1 MREKNIKLNGTKLDP
16 MRKERYREKIE
27 YILEALD
34 EIPEEP
40 KRPIE
45 VSGTF
50 YNLLTSIESA
60 MDVCAMLVKDL
71 GKRVED
77 DYSNIEILHELGILD
92 KELAEKLKTCNGL
105 RNWLVHRYNK
115 LDKKIVLESVD
126 KVRETLIEFIRRV
139 EHVLETEHRGD

>member
-1 MREKNIKLNGTKLDP
+1 
-16 MRKERYREKIE
+16 
-27 YILEALD
+27 
-34 EIPEEP
+34 
-40 KRPIE
+40 
-45 VSGTF
+45 
-50 YNLLTSIESA
+50 

-115 LDKKIVLESVD
+115 LDKKLCLN
-126 KVRETLIEFIRRV
+126 RLI
-139 EHVLETEHRGD
+139 